1 MSGLISH
8 TNPDGRSNVSHRERC
23 TANLNR
29 LEKLINEGYKIT
41 GCTKRTKTPKEVIVS
56 VFGGKVRMT
65 FTEYQEKGLGLK
77 VLMEIF

>member
-8 TNPDGRSNVSHRERC
+8 TIPDGRSYVSHKERC

-29 LEKLINEGYKIT
+29 LEKLINEGYRIT
-41 GCTKRTKTPKEVIVS
+41 GCAKRTKTPKEVVVS

-65 FTEYQEKGLGLK
+65 FTEYQRRGKDLK